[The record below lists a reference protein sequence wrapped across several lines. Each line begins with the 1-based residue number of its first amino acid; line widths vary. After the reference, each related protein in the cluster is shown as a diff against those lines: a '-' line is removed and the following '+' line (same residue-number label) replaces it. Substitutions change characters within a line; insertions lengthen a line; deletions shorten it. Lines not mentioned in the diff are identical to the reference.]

1 MQIMKIA
8 GLLVG
13 GLLIAGCAREVGTFE
28 NPNVGFTTKTNARVQ
43 TAYGDLE
50 QRRRDLSIAFRAAAP
65 DTVTFDFNRSTLKPE
80 ARRALDQQAAWLM
93 ANEGTLMA
101 VVGHTDLVGS
111 ESYNNRLGLRR
122 AQRVVNYL
130 IAKGVDRDRL
140 EAVESRGESEPV
152 VDTQEREERNRRTVT
167 VVAGFDRIYV
177 GTGLPGVIAN
187 RLYREYLANGFVEGG
202 DAEE

>member
-1 MQIMKIA
+1 MMKSIKTI
-8 GLLVG
+8 GLLCG
-13 GLLIAGCAREVGTFE
+13 GLLLAGCAQEVGTGK
-28 NPNVGFTTKTNARVQ
+28 NPFLGFTTKTNARVIN
-43 TAYGDLE
+43 AYGDLE

-140 EAVESRGESEPV
+140 EAVESRGESDPV
-152 VDTQEREERNRRTVT
+152 VQTQEREERNRRTVT
-167 VVAGFDRIYV
+167 VVAGFDNIYV
-177 GTGLPGVIAN
+177 GTGMPGVIAN
-187 RLYREYLANGFVEGG
+187 RLYRTYLAEGTG
-202 DAEE
+202 IEDD